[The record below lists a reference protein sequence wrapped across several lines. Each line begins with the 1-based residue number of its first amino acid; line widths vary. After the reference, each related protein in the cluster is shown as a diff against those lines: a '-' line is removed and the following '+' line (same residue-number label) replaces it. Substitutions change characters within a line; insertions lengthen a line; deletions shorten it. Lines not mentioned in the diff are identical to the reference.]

1 MIIGINGD
9 IGSGKTVLGVYLA
22 YKLKKKNYKI
32 MSNVKIKFPDGSE
45 SEAINVKN
53 LEHLD
58 NCVIVLDE
66 AHTILDS
73 RRSASKTNL
82 TTSYFILQTRKR
94 GIVLIYT
101 AQLGTSVDKRLR
113 NVQDYNIVA
122 IKNKKYFKYLISNQ
136 TQERSIIIDKEKF
149 KPIFKMYDTN
159 QIIPPII

>member
-9 IGSGKTVLGVYLA
+9 IGSGKTILAVYFA
-22 YKLKKKNYKI
+22 YKLEKKNYRV
-32 MSNVKIKFPDGSE
+32 MSNVPIKFPDGKE
-45 SEAINVKN
+45 SEPIDVRD
-53 LEHLD
+53 LENLD

-94 GIVLIYT
+94 GIILIYT

-122 IKNKKYFKYLISNQ
+122 IKDKKYFRYIVSNQ
-136 TQERSIIIDKEKF
+136 TAERKLTIRKEKF
-149 KPIFKMYDTN
+149 KPLFKMYDTN
-159 QIIPPII
+159 KIIAPII